1 LDYELEWVLSGN
13 PFLTEKGQLVNAVT
27 TAVKNVLGIDAELST
42 SGGTSDGRFI
52 ADICR
57 EVVELGPI
65 NASIHQANE
74 HILVQDIERLS
85 LTYENILVNL
95 LA

>member
-1 LDYELEWVLSGN
+1 M
-13 PFLTEKGQLVNAVT
+13 T

-74 HILVQDIERLS
+74 HILVQDVEKLS